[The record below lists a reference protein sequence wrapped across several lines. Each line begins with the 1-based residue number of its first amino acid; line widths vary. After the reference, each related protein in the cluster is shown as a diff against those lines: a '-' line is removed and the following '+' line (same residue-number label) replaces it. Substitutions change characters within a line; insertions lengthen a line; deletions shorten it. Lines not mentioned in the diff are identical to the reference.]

1 MPCLFPFIPVMS
13 ARPFRISG
21 ATPDASSKK
30 IPPTVLLDLPT
41 DTELRTWIHQY
52 IAKRKL
58 KVDYILCIPFLWI
71 LTLTLFSFL
80 TF

>member
-30 IPPTVLLDLPT
+30 IPPTGTVDH
-41 DTELRTWIHQY
+41 E
-52 IAKRKL
+52 AKRHAA
-58 KVDYILCIPFLWI
+58 V
-71 LTLTLFSFL
+71 
-80 TF
+80 TFATNMIFVTAFVGISVIFW